1 MLSEWVEFGK
11 GSVESVEMRATAVH
25 HHSHAICVHTHSLTH
40 MVYVFQLKNTFH
52 SHCRSFIYSNDN
64 VATGKAGLGNSAEED
79 ENEPRDE
86 MELAHTLILNE
97 DALKQLPEHKRA
109 VFELEWLRYLEKSL
123 PSMPKHEIKTGQKK
137 LVQQLSERI
146 QGAPGPPMRKLIA
159 SALATLFSVGDTF
172 MLFDTV
178 NACNDIL
185 KNKDDS
191 PSYLPTKL

>member
-1 MLSEWVEFGK
+1 MLRLIDE
-11 GSVESVEMRATAVH
+11 
-25 HHSHAICVHTHSLTH
+25 
-40 MVYVFQLKNTFH
+40 TFRNLYCFFF
-52 SHCRSFIYSNDN
+52 SRLLCRSFI
-64 VATGKAGLGNSAEED
+64 NSDHFSASSARGRSETEE
-79 ENEPRDE
+79 EAISE

-97 DALKQLPEHKRA
+97 DALKQLPEHKRP
-109 VFELEWLRYLEKSL
+109 VFELEWLRYLEKAL
-123 PSMPKHEIKTGQKK
+123 PLVSKAEIKASQKK

-146 QGAPGPPMRKLIA
+146 QGAPGPPIRKLIA

>member
-1 MLSEWVEFGK
+1 MC
-11 GSVESVEMRATAVH
+11 A
-25 HHSHAICVHTHSLTH
+25 
-40 MVYVFQLKNTFH
+40 MVYGLYVFQLKNTFH
-52 SHCRSFIYSNDN
+52 SHCRSFIYNNDS
-64 VATGKAGLGNSAEED
+64 ATVRAVGNGSEED
-79 ENEPRDE
+79 ENEPKNE

-178 NACNDIL
+178 NSCNDIL

>member
-1 MLSEWVEFGK
+1 
-11 GSVESVEMRATAVH
+11 
-25 HHSHAICVHTHSLTH
+25 
-40 MVYVFQLKNTFH
+40 
-52 SHCRSFIYSNDN
+52 
-64 VATGKAGLGNSAEED
+64 
-79 ENEPRDE
+79 

-97 DALKQLPEHKRA
+97 DALKQLPEHKRP
-109 VFELEWLRYLEKSL
+109 VFELEWLRYLEKAL
-123 PSMPKHEIKTGQKK
+123 PLVSKAEIKASQKK

-146 QGAPGPPMRKLIA
+146 QGAPGPPIRKLIA